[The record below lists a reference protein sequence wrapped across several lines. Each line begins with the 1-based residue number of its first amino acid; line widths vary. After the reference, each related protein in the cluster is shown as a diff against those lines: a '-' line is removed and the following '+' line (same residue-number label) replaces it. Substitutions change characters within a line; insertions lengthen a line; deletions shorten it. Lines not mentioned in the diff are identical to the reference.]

1 MTDDYNTFT
10 DRFARNCAV
19 RRAEEAE
26 HQRAMRPQRPS
37 SSEPLV
43 YKTYHSPAPQP
54 QQSATVN
61 MDQQT
66 QDAWNDW
73 ARAHVA
79 DGLREL
85 APQITKALDD
95 LQGETGKALDA
106 IVDEINQVTGDL
118 ADALIRQREKNTK
131 LRSDVEV
138 LRVMLRSQNVGV
150 TMRSKRDV
158 A

>member
-1 MTDDYNTFT
+1 MTGPGPTSRT
-10 DRFARNCAV
+10 GSV
-19 RRAEEAE
+19 
-26 HQRAMRPQRPS
+26 S
-37 SSEPLV
+37 SP
-43 YKTYHSPAPQP
+43 
-54 QQSATVN
+54 
-61 MDQQT
+61 
-66 QDAWNDW
+66 
-73 ARAHVA
+73 
-79 DGLREL
+79 
-85 APQITKALDD
+85 PQITKALDD

-138 LRVMLRSQNVGV
+138 LRVMLRSQNDGV

>member
-1 MTDDYNTFT
+1 
-10 DRFARNCAV
+10 V
-19 RRAEEAE
+19 
-26 HQRAMRPQRPS
+26 S
-37 SSEPLV
+37 SP
-43 YKTYHSPAPQP
+43 
-54 QQSATVN
+54 
-61 MDQQT
+61 
-66 QDAWNDW
+66 
-73 ARAHVA
+73 
-79 DGLREL
+79 
-85 APQITKALDD
+85 PQITKALDD

-138 LRVMLRSQNVGV
+138 LRVMLRSQNDGV